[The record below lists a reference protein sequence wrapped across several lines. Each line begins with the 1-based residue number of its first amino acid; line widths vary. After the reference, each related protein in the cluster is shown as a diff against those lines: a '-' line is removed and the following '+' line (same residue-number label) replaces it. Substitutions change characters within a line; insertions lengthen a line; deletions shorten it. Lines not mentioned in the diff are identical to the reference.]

1 MLEYLPFELGRL
13 YRRLDQPGEVSE
25 HNIVDGGTAN
35 GTNFGPWAAPYGI
48 RLTGRDVVARTNV
61 QLTRENRVADL
72 EKKGTI
78 QAAGRANIR
87 TARRHCPS

>member
-1 MLEYLPFELGRL
+1 
-13 YRRLDQPGEVSE
+13 
-25 HNIVDGGTAN
+25 
-35 GTNFGPWAAPYGI
+35 
-48 RLTGRDVVARTNV
+48 VVARTNV